1 VAEIS
6 ATLASL
12 SLLLLWSWRCIFCQF
27 SAECVMQLQSA
38 AVLQASPSRISGAS
52 LCLGRF

>member
-1 VAEIS
+1 VSEIS

-12 SLLLLWSWRCIFCQF
+12 SLLLLCSWRCIFCQF

-38 AVLQASPSRISGAS
+38 AILHASPSRISGAS